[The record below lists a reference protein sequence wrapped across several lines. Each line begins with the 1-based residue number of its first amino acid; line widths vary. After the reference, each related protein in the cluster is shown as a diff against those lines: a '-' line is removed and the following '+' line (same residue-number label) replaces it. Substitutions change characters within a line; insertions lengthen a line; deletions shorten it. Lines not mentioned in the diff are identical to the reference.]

1 MTEVAPGITF
11 KKAVTTSLIAH
22 LGVFILLLLSPKL
35 PLPQPSKKGMIHYI
49 PLDLVVAGGGGG
61 GGGGKPAGKAAG
73 APAKKESLRDL
84 TVPQKTKPEPESSLR
99 YPVEKPKKESK
110 PQTQKKAVLTKSEPA
125 PPEKEKIGEGGSL
138 SGSTEGGHLGAGSGL
153 RIGGGGGPGGEGFGP
168 GFGPG
173 LGLSNFPYTYYLNI
187 ITERVSVNWF
197 TSLVDPGVSGSYQ
210 TVIYFR
216 IQKNGQI
223 TNLEVEQS
231 SGLTPLD
238 LSALRAV
245 RASAPFPPLPKDYQ
259 EAYLAIHLIF
269 EHSR

>member
-1 MTEVAPGITF
+1 MTEAVIGMTF
-11 KKAVTTSLIAH
+11 RKAVTRSIIAH
-22 LGVFILLLLSPKL
+22 LSLFLLLFLASK
-35 PLPQPSKKGMIHYI
+35 LPQPSRKGMVHYI
-49 PLDLVVAGGGGG
+49 PLDLLVAGGGGG
-61 GGGGKPAGKAAG
+61 TRSGGGGGQAAGKTAA
-73 APAKKESLRDL
+73 APAKKETLRDL
-84 TVPQKTKPEPESSLR
+84 TVPQKIQTEPESSLR
-99 YPVEKPKKESK
+99 YPVEKPKKETKTRTEKKAAITKPEPK
-110 PQTQKKAVLTKSEPA
+110 PQQKEG
-125 PPEKEKIGEGGSL
+125 EEIGEGAVP
-138 SGSTEGGHLGAGSGL
+138 GGQGTGIGTGL

-173 LGLSNFPYTYYLNI
+173 LGLANFPYTYYLNI
-187 ITERVSVNWF
+187 ITERVSANWF

-223 TNLEVEQS
+223 TNLEIEQS

-245 RASAPFPPLPKDYQ
+245 RASAPFPPLPREYQ
-259 EAYLAIHLIF
+259 EEYLGIHLIF